1 MNASFKIGC
10 RLAPRDGFS
19 PASGAWS
26 SRLPALIAG
35 LILLAALS
43 VMLALPDATF
53 AQPVAEWRAVLGGD
67 ADEFAHAVALADD
80 GGYVIAGETRSFGS
94 GSLDGWL
101 VKLDATG
108 KQEWAR
114 SYGGALNDVFYDV
127 QRTTDGGY
135 ILAGET
141 HSADG
146 ASAFQS
152 DFWLIKTNAQGTVQ
166 WERSF
171 GNTESA
177 LPSTTEHTSD
187 VANAVR
193 QTRQGDYIVAGTS
206 SSSSGSS
213 VWVLRTS
220 STGRL
225 LWSRNP
231 GVESGASAFDVEETP
246 EGEFA
251 IAGRATSS
259 NRGSEALLIKT
270 DSNGNT
276 QWTKTFGEQLNDEA
290 RSLVLTSDGGFAL
303 GGFSWSHGAGLS
315 DYWLLKADA
324 DGTLVWQ
331 ESFGGIARDSAHSLI
346 QTSDGGFALAGW
358 SESFSSGERFWLI
371 KTDSLGKLQWSR
383 AYPQTTASEDSTEVT
398 DSAGARAIRQTE
410 DLGFVIAGWV
420 GPIQGA
426 RDILVVK
433 TAPIQQWPEASDG
446 AVARLE
452 NTGTV
457 SITTASA
464 GFTLSDPGSTVGPL
478 RFWYNGR
485 IVDRDNPLPP
495 GRIACT
501 QPTPELDSG
510 ARLTLDQVGSYDSV
524 YLNSLSGEDGTP
536 YLGVDRGSAA
546 FRFTNANAFISGN
559 FAVAEKSP
567 CHQSNRQRPEGPAAP
582 TGISAALSEME
593 PGAVTLDWD
602 DSTESEVAGY
612 GVYFSRNKY
621 GPYELVEWLLP
632 GSSYTDSR
640 KGDGSTY
647 NYSVSSINVWG
658 LESSISETVSVQS
671 LDVTPPDPPSGLR
684 VVSQDREAG
693 RATLEWNAN
702 FDDEIKGYRLYRQDE
717 DSLKVPITALLF
729 GSRFEDWTLPSE
741 GVYSYSVTAIDVA
754 GNESTHSNIAPPAL
768 DFFGRVLEVQPRF
781 TGGGNLIV
789 DTDRGS
795 VEVNVTQ
802 STEINV
808 PNRGEAD
815 LEDLHI
821 GDSIAIA
828 LQQDGSAARQIYLVP
843 STTKNRHFTGLVLE
857 VDERRVVIQPSLEEL
872 ERIVLPLTE
881 SVKVTL
887 HRGVAGL
894 VAGSFVIVS
903 YTQGQGDS
911 ALIVS
916 EINIVP
922 SPDTQEPDGE
932 GEGADDSDNVAVVRG
947 VFQGINRQN
956 ANIILSS
963 IEIGLHSNTVME
975 EGLSVGEAVFAEA
988 FLLTDGSLLAR
999 KVGQDEGAGE
1009 VAARTTLR
1017 GQYEGRNI
1025 STGQWIVSGTPVTV
1039 DRRTNAESLP
1049 LQEQRVKVTAIL
1061 RGDGS
1066 LYARDIQNL
1075 LPLEDSEADK
1085 EVRIEGVFLGIASE
1099 GTWDVGGIPVNVNA
1113 DTELSGRPSLGQRVA
1128 VTATVSDGALLASKV
1143 SGAQSDPGQPER
1155 TVTIRGVVGSHEEG
1169 SSIVVDGI
1177 AVTLSELT
1185 KTLVEIEV
1193 GSSVIVKADIDAA
1206 GTLTAREVSE
1216 ASPDGQ
1222 TGETRAS
1229 PVDIEGRIERL
1240 REGGGLLVN
1249 GIPVN
1254 VTSLTEIHAS
1264 LQVGA
1269 PVQVRGLLQRGGA
1282 VLARQIFG
1290 YGPGIT
1296 SGTEASI
1303 EGVASN
1309 IETGSEGRVSGF
1321 VIDGIPIAVDSL
1333 TRLETTPTNGV
1344 AVSVQAIVVGGEI
1357 LAVTVEP
1364 QPLGIVGVVPR
1375 VQMQGVVQNMPSGPV
1390 PLPLDI
1396 TVNGVTVRISA
1407 DTTIIGSLSSRAVVR
1422 ITGRISDDVFLA
1434 QEIERIIP
1442 VEPVREEMPT
1452 TFRIQGILQE
1462 TSLDSEG
1469 RPDRLLVSGERII
1482 VEALSEFVDEVF
1494 VGNSVTVEGVIRE
1507 GILVATTISL
1517 TPNDEASDGTSE
1529 EQ

>member
-1 MNASFKIGC
+1 M
-10 RLAPRDGFS
+10 APRDGFS
-19 PASGAWS
+19 PASGAWL
-26 SRLPALIAG
+26 SRLPALVAG
-35 LILLAALS
+35 LILLGALS
-43 VMLALPDATF
+43 VILVLPDTTS
-53 AQPVAEWRAVLGGD
+53 AQPVAEWRTQLGGD
-67 ADEFAHAVALADD
+67 ADEFAHSVALADD

-127 QRTTDGGY
+127 QSTTDGGY

-146 ASAFQS
+146 ASAIQS
-152 DFWLIKTNAQGTVQ
+152 DFWLIKTNARGTVQ

-171 GNTESA
+171 GNTESV

-187 VANAVR
+187 VASAVR
-193 QTRQGDYIVAGTS
+193 QTRQGGYVVAGTS

-231 GVESGASAFDVEETP
+231 GVASGASAFDLAETP
-246 EGEFA
+246 EGGFA

-259 NRGSEALLIKT
+259 NQGSDALLIKT
-270 DSNGNT
+270 DSSGNT

-290 RSLVLTSDGGFAL
+290 RSLVLTADGGFAL
-303 GGFSWSHGAGLS
+303 GGFSWSLGAGLS

-324 DGTLVWQ
+324 DGTMLWQ

-346 QTSDGGFALAGW
+346 QTSDGGFALTGW

-371 KTDSLGKLQWSR
+371 KTDSMGKLQWSR
-383 AYPQTTASEDSTEVT
+383 AYPQTAATDDSTRVT
-398 DSAGARAIRQTE
+398 DSAGARAVRQTE
-410 DLGFVIAGWV
+410 DLGFIIAGWV

-433 TAPIQQWPEASDG
+433 TAPIQQLPEASDG
-446 AVARLE
+446 PVARLE

-457 SITTASA
+457 SITTAGA
-464 GFTLSDPGSTVGPL
+464 GFTLSDPDSTVGPV

-501 QPTPELDSG
+501 QPTPELDPG

-524 YLNSLSGEDGTP
+524 YLNSLSGDGGTP
-536 YLGVDRGSAA
+536 YLAVARGTAA
-546 FRFTNANAFISGN
+546 FRFTNAGAFISGN
-559 FAVAEKSP
+559 LAIVERSP
-567 CHQSNRQRPEGPAAP
+567 CHQSSRQRPEGPAAP
-582 TGISAALSEME
+582 SGIGAALSEME
-593 PGAVTLDWD
+593 QGAIDLDWD

-612 GVYFSRNKY
+612 GVYISGTRS
-621 GPYELVEWLLP
+621 GPYERLEWMLP
-632 GSSYTDSR
+632 VSSYTDSR
-640 KGDGSTY
+640 KGDGSTHY
-647 NYSVSSINVWG
+647 YAVSAINVWG
-658 LESSISETVSVQS
+658 LESSISEVVSVQS
-671 LDVTPPDPPSGLR
+671 LDVTPPEPPSGLR
-684 VVSQDREAG
+684 VVSQDRETG

-702 FDDEIKGYRLYRQDE
+702 FEDAIKGYRLYRQVG
-717 DSLKVPITALLF
+717 DSPPAPITALLF

-741 GVYSYSVTAIDVA
+741 GAYSYSVTAIDVA

-768 DFFGRVLEVQPRF
+768 DFFGRVLELQPRI
-781 TGGGNLIV
+781 TSGGNMIV
-789 DTDRGS
+789 DTERGS
-795 VEVNVTQ
+795 VDVNVTQ

-808 PNRGEAD
+808 PNREDAD
-815 LEDLHI
+815 IGDFHI
-821 GDSIAIA
+821 GDSVAIA
-828 LQQDGSAARQIYLVP
+828 LEQDGSAARQIYLVP
-843 STTKNRHFTGLVLE
+843 STTTNRHFTGLVLE
-857 VDERRVVIQPSLEEL
+857 VNERRVVIQPSLEEI
-872 ERIVLPLTE
+872 ERLVLPLTE

-903 YTQGQGDS
+903 YTQSQGDS

-922 SPDTQEPDGE
+922 SPGSEETGSSGE
-932 GEGADDSDNVAVVRG
+932 GPDDTDNVAVIRG
-947 VFQGINRQN
+947 VLEGINRQN

-963 IEIGLHSNTVME
+963 IEVALDSNTVMGA
-975 EGLSVGEAVFAEA
+975 GLSVGEAVFAEA
-988 FLLTDGSLLAR
+988 ILLKDGSLLAR

-1009 VAARTTLR
+1009 IAARTTLR

-1025 STGQWIVSGTPVTV
+1025 ATGQWLVSGIPVTV
-1039 DRRTNAESLP
+1039 DRRTNAKSLP
-1049 LQEQRVKVTAIL
+1049 ISGQRVKVTAIL
-1061 RGDGS
+1061 RDDGS

-1075 LPLEDSEADK
+1075 PAPGDSEEEK
-1085 EVRIEGVFLGIASE
+1085 KVEIEGVFLGIASE

-1113 DTELSGRPSLGQRVA
+1113 DTQLSGRPSLGQRVSA
-1128 VTATVSDGALLASKV
+1128 TAADSDGTLLASKV
-1143 SGAQSDPGQPER
+1143 SAAQSDPGQPER
-1155 TVTIRGVVGSHEEG
+1155 TVTIHGVVGSQEDA

-1177 AVTLSELT
+1177 EVKLSELT

-1193 GSSVIVKADIDAA
+1193 GSRVIVKADIDAA

-1216 ASPDGQ
+1216 ASPDVR

-1240 REGGGLLVN
+1240 QEGGGLLVN
-1249 GIPVN
+1249 GIPVTI
-1254 VTSLTEIHAS
+1254 TSLTEIEAS

-1269 PVQVRGLLQRGGA
+1269 PVQVRGLLQRGGS

-1290 YGPGIT
+1290 YGPSIT
-1296 SGTEASI
+1296 GGMEASI
-1303 EGVASN
+1303 EGAVSN
-1309 IETGSEGRVSGF
+1309 VETDSEGRVSGF
-1321 VIDGIPIAVDSL
+1321 VIDGIPIIVDSL

-1364 QPLGIVGVVPR
+1364 QPLGNVGVVPR

-1396 TVNGVTVRISA
+1396 TVNGVMVRISA
-1407 DTTIIGSLSSRAVVR
+1407 DTRIIGSLSGGAVVK
-1422 ITGRISDDVFLA
+1422 ITGRISDDVFQT

-1442 VEPVREEMPT
+1442 VEPVREETPT

-1469 RPDRLLVSGERII
+1469 RPDRLLISGERII

-1517 TPNDEASDGTSE
+1517 TANNETGDDLIAEP
-1529 EQ
+1529 